1 MRVLLGWG
9 LGGDL
14 GHLPLWGYLGFLL
27 GWEGWGGLRVPTY
40 VRRELGVSLELRH
53 WGRFGVFAGKGFGEQ
68 LGLSP
73 AWGDLD
79 VLLGL
84 GRDLGFS
91 LGVVGLPTA
100 CREIWAVY
108 EGGTIGSFHLDGG
121 L

>member
-1 MRVLLGWG
+1 M
-9 LGGDL
+9 GGIWDTCL
-14 GHLPLWGYLGFLL
+14 YGGIWDFCQGGSV
-27 GWEGWGGLRVPTY
+27 GGGLRVPTY

-53 WGRFGVFAGKGFGEQ
+53 WGRFGVFAGRGFGEQ

-84 GRDLGFS
+84 GRDFRFS
-91 LGVVGLPTA
+91 LGVVGLPTT
-100 CREIWAVY
+100 CREIWGVY